1 MLNPNLRKQLHSTQL
16 KGRQLVK
23 SFFNDF
29 SAKHL
34 RSKYPALLL
43 ITPIRF
49 SQSNITDQVG
59 SQFKAGPD
67 LAVGL
72 AVADIIL
79 IAGKTKLG
87 N

>member
-1 MLNPNLRKQLHSTQL
+1 M
-16 KGRQLVK
+16 K

-29 SAKHL
+29 PVKHL
-34 RSKYPALLL
+34 RSKYPASLF

-49 SQSNITDQVG
+49 SQSNTTDQDG